1 MPTLAGQAAVDAALE
16 GRLPTFKDFGK
27 IPYVDAIVGEVFRWS
42 PITPLGV
49 PHVSRQDDYYD
60 GHFISKGTMVFGNI
74 WALLRDENIYGV
86 NTDKFI
92 PERFITKDG
101 KIDATMDYNLYD
113 TAF

>member
-1 MPTLAGQAAVDAALE
+1 VDW
-16 GRLPTFKDFGK
+16 GT

-49 PHVSRQDDYYD
+49 PHAAGQDAYYD

-74 WALLRDENIYGV
+74 WALLRDQNIYGAD
-86 NTDKFI
+86 TDKFI

-101 KIDATMDYNLYD
+101 KIDAEKDRYLYD
-113 TAF
+113 TAFGWGRRICPGKGDFHCDGP

>member
-1 MPTLAGQAAVDAALE
+1 MDWGT
-16 GRLPTFKDFGK
+16 

-49 PHVSRQDDYYD
+49 PHVARQDDYYD

-74 WALLRDENIYGV
+74 WALLRDQNIYGPD
-86 NTDKFI
+86 TDQFI

-101 KIDATMDYNLYD
+101 KIDADKDHHLYD
-113 TAF
+113 TAFGWGRRICPGKGGFHYDGP